1 MKKLFFVLI
10 SIIFLF
16 PFSQVQAEGGYTVDS
31 FDSAIKIQQD
41 GSVEVTEIIDVAFF
55 EESHGIYRYIPIVY
69 KQENGDKQYTEID
82 VKFVSDG
89 EKNVEYTTI
98 YPQGKVEIKIGD
110 PETLISGK
118 KRYIINYTV
127 RGVIKA
133 YSNYDELYWNVTG
146 NDWDVSMASVQAVVS
161 ITSGG
166 FNQTACYFGPRGSK
180 ETCVEDRGNG
190 EILYSSPRYLAPN
203 EGLTIAVGF
212 PKDTVPLIT
221 IPKPLTIDQ
230 PQVQKAV
237 LFSFLLTFIPAL
249 IFLIRLWWRNGRD
262 SYYNRKSLH
271 DPDQQEVTM
280 PLFGAHEPIGVEYE
294 PPLNLRPA
302 EIAVLVD
309 EKSEARDIS
318 ATIVDLAIK
327 GYLTITDRNKDT
339 KVSEP
344 DYQLDRLEKSTDD
357 LLPYEK
363 LILES
368 LFSEDK
374 TIRLSELP
382 QMPPVGLPALLYELS
397 TSKRKDFLAQ
407 ISAIKKSIYASV
419 TEKKLFFAN
428 PDSIRKQYLV
438 SAGTLTIIFGGLCII
453 LFGMFLSSL
462 GHSMVYWISL
472 GFSLGAVLSIIILA
486 CLSSYMPKR
495 TAYGREIYRQALG
508 YKLFVSG
515 TEKYRQPF
523 FEKENIFMQVL
534 PYAMVFG
541 VTDRLVNAMKEMHI
555 QPTIGSWYIG
565 TAMFNVDSFT
575 QGITSF
581 SSEVSRSIATISS
594 GSGSRGGGFSGGG
607 FGGGGGGRW

>member
-1 MKKLFFVLI
+1 MKKLFFGFI
-10 SIIFLF
+10 AIIFLF
-16 PFSQVQAEGGYTVDS
+16 PFLQVQADSGYTIDTFKS
-31 FDSAIKIQQD
+31 NIEIQLD
-41 GSVEVTEIIDVAFF
+41 GSVKVTETIDVTFTIG
-55 EESHGIYRYIPIVY
+55 SHGIFRYIPVVY
-69 KQENGDKQYTEID
+69 QQENGEKKYTEIEILA
-82 VKFVSDG
+82 VSDG
-89 EKNVEYTTI
+89 GSDAEYETR
-98 YPQGKVEIKIGD
+98 YSMSDLEIKIGD
-110 PETLISGK
+110 PEKLVQGN
-118 KRYIINYTV
+118 KRYIIQYSV
-127 RGVIKA
+127 RGVIVP
-133 YSNYDELYWNVTG
+133 YEDYDELYWNVTG
-146 NDWDVSMASVQAVVS
+146 NGWDTS
-161 ITSGG
+161 ITSALSIVSIPSGEIKQVSCYLGARGSRESCAGG
-166 FNQTACYFGPRGSK
+166 FVRQTS
-180 ETCVEDRGNG
+180 T
-190 EILYSSPRYLAPN
+190 YSSSRPLAPS

-212 PKDTVPLIT
+212 SKGTVPVIS
-221 IPKPLTIDQ
+221 IPAPLTIKQ
-230 PQVQKAV
+230 PKVQRAII
-237 LFSFLLTFIPAL
+237 FSFLLTFIPAL

-327 GYLTITDRNKDT
+327 SYLTITDRNKDA

-344 DYQLDRLEKSTDD
+344 DYQLDRLLKPTDD

-407 ISAIKKSIYASV
+407 IPEIKKSIYASV
-419 TEKKLFFAN
+419 TEKKLFLAN

-453 LFGMFLSSL
+453 LFGMFFSSL

-581 SSEVSRSIATISS
+581 SSEVSRSIATISN

>member
-1 MKKLFFVLI
+1 MKKLFFWFI
-10 SIIFLF
+10 AIIFLF
-16 PFSQVQAEGGYTVDS
+16 PLSQVQADSGYSIDTFKS
-31 FDSAIKIQQD
+31 NIEIQPD
-41 GSVEVTEIIDVAFF
+41 GSVKVIETIDVTFTIG
-55 EESHGIYRYIPIVY
+55 SHGIYRYIPVVY
-69 KQENGDKQYTEID
+69 QEKNGEKKYTEIKSID
-82 VKFVSDG
+82 VTDG
-89 EKNVEYTTI
+89 GNYVNYETRFSTNDL
-98 YPQGKVEIKIGD
+98 EIKIGD
-110 PETLISGK
+110 PDTLIHGN
-118 KRYIINYTV
+118 KRYIIQYSV
-127 RGVIKA
+127 RGVIES
-133 YSNYDELYWNVTG
+133 YDDYDELYWNVTG
-146 NDWDVSMASVQAVVS
+146 NEWDTPITSATTTVS
-161 ITSGG
+161 IPSGEIK
-166 FNQTACYFGPRGSK
+166 QVSCYLGVRGSK
-180 ETCVEDRGNG
+180 ESCAGGFTKQTAT
-190 EILYSSPRYLAPN
+190 YSSSRSLAIN

-212 PKDTVPLIT
+212 PKNTVPIII

-249 IFLIRLWWRNGRD
+249 IFLIMLWWRNGRD

-271 DPDQQEVTM
+271 DPSQEEVTM
-280 PLFGAHEPIGVEYE
+280 PLFGAHEPIGAEYE

-327 GYLTITDRNKDT
+327 GYLTITDRNKDI
-339 KVSEP
+339 KVSQP
-344 DYQLDRLEKSTDD
+344 DYQLDRLQKPTDD

-363 LILES
+363 LIIDS
-368 LFSEDK
+368 LFSNG
-374 TIRLSELP
+374 TTVILSELP
-382 QMPPVGLPALLYELS
+382 KAPARGLEALLTQLS
-397 TSKRKDFLAQ
+397 ETKKNDFLAQ
-407 ISAIKKSIYASV
+407 ISNIRKSIYVSV
-419 TEKKLFFAN
+419 TEKKLFLAN
-428 PDSIRKQYLV
+428 PDTIRKHYLIT
-438 SAGTLTIIFGGLCII
+438 AGTLAIVFGGIFII
-453 LFGMFLSSL
+453 LLSMFFSSL
-462 GHSMVYWISL
+462 GHSMLYWI
-472 GFSLGAVLSIIILA
+472 GFGVSFAAGLIILILA
-486 CLSSYMPKR
+486 FMAMHMPKR
-495 TAYGREIYRQALG
+495 TAYGREIYRQAMG

-541 VTDRLVNAMKEMHI
+541 VTDRLVKAMKEMHI
-555 QPTIGSWYIG
+555 QPTMGSWYIG